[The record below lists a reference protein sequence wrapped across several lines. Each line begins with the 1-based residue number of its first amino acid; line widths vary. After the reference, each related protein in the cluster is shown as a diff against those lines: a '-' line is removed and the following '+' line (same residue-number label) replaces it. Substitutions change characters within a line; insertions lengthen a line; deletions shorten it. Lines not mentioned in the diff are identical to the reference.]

1 MSSIP
6 TTCAPVNAKA
16 QMQQAISSPSARW
29 TPSSWRS
36 CAPTS
41 TPARG
46 DGRPTAESVAEKL
59 GIPVR
64 TVREW
69 LCDNRNATLLDEIVP
84 LWPNIG
90 SARQ

>member
-1 MSSIP
+1 
-6 TTCAPVNAKA
+6 
-16 QMQQAISSPSARW
+16 
-29 TPSSWRS
+29 
-36 CAPTS
+36 
-41 TPARG
+41 
-46 DGRPTAESVAEKL
+46 VAEKL